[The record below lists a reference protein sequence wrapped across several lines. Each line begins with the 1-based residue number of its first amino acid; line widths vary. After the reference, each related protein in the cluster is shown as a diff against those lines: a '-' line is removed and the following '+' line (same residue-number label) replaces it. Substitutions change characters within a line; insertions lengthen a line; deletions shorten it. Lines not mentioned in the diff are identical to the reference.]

1 MNSLSPLN
9 PLRSLSRTVL
19 SPLRRALVPA
29 TVLALAGGVLAPV
42 AAAAPASVA
51 GSLPAALV
59 NAGEPAGTA
68 APNEEN
74 PDWSGLD
81 VTGGVALPDR
91 VGEPVGDVAL
101 NPNLGLGSAG
111 TQRRFV
117 YSTVDQHGDV
127 AASTAAVFLPQGPAP
142 KGGWPVLAWAHGTV
156 GLGDECTPS
165 ALPRSARDADYLQ
178 HWLDQ
183 GYAVVASDYV
193 GMGTPGLM
201 SYLNGQVSAA
211 NVIDSVAAARSLDS
225 VGASLSSSWAVI
237 GQSQGGG
244 AALHVA
250 HAATERSRE
259 LGLDYRGAVSTGAP
273 AYVEEV
279 VLAGSPSFPPVV
291 LPTGLNVYTAYILAG
306 FREAHPEIDVD
317 SVLSDEGR
325 RITDMAET
333 ACYSSLA
340 DALDGVG
347 MSRAFTAPVSSV
359 PGLEPALRSY
369 MATPTDGYDKPVFVG
384 HGMRDLDVPT
394 PIGVML
400 NSQMWINQF
409 AGSNEQV
416 DVHWY
421 DEDHS
426 GAMVASMADS
436 TPFLRSL
443 FA

>member
-1 MNSLSPLN
+1 MSCPALSA
-9 PLRSLSRTVL
+9 LSAL
-19 SPLRRALVPA
+19 STLRRLLVPA
-29 TVLALAGGVLAPV
+29 AVLALAGGALVS
-42 AAAAPASVA
+42 PASALPVPGV
-51 GSLPAALV
+51 GSLPAELV
-59 NAGEPAGTA
+59 DAGDPARPP
-68 APNEEN
+68 APAEET

-81 VTGGVALPDR
+81 VTDGVTLPDR
-91 VGEPVGDVAL
+91 VGVPVDEVAL
-101 NPNLGLGSAG
+101 NPDLGLRSASV
-111 TQRRFV
+111 QRRFV
-117 YSTVDQHGDV
+117 YSTVDQHGEV
-127 AASTAAVFLPQGPAP
+127 AASTAAVFLPEGPAP
-142 KGGWPVLAWAHGTV
+142 EGGWPVLAWAHGTV
-156 GLGDECTPS
+156 GLGDGCTPS
-165 ALPRSARDADYLQ
+165 ALPRSQRDADYLA
-178 HWLDQ
+178 HWLGQ

-201 SYLNGQVSAA
+201 SYLNGPVSAA

-225 VGASLSSSWAVI
+225 VGPSLSGSWAVI

-250 HAATERSRE
+250 HAATERSAD
-259 LGLDYRGAVSTGAP
+259 LGLDYRGAVATGAP
-273 AYVEEV
+273 AYVEEL

-306 FREAHPEIDVD
+306 FREAHPELDLD

-325 RITDMAET
+325 QIADMAET
-333 ACYSSLA
+333 ACYPELA

-347 MSRAFTAPVSSV
+347 MSRVFTAPIRSV

-369 MATPTDGYDKPVFVG
+369 MATPTDGYDRPVFVG
-384 HGMRDLDVPT
+384 HGLLDIDVPS
-394 PIGVML
+394 PIGVLL

-416 DVHWY
+416 EVHWY
-421 DEDHS
+421 NEDHS
-426 GAMVASMADS
+426 GAMVASMPDS

>member
-1 MNSLSPLN
+1 MSRSVLP
-9 PLRSLSRTVL
+9 PLRSL
-19 SPLRRALVPA
+19 LVPA
-29 TVLALAGGVLAPV
+29 AVVALAGGGLIPAAGAVPAPV
-42 AAAAPASVA
+42 TGGSVV
-51 GSLPAALV
+51 GSLPTDLVDSGDAARQ
-59 NAGEPAGTA
+59 PAA
-68 APNEEN
+68 NEET

-81 VTGGVALPDR
+81 VTAGVGLPDR
-91 VGEPVGDVAL
+91 VGKPVDEVPLTPG
-101 NPNLGLGSAG
+101 LGLGSAG
-111 TQRRFV
+111 TQQRFV
-117 YSTVDQHGDV
+117 YSTVDQHGEI
-127 AASTAAVFLPQGPAP
+127 AASTAAVFLPTGPAP
-142 KGGWPVLAWAHGTV
+142 EGGWPVLAWAHGTV
-156 GLGDECTPS
+156 GLGDDCTPS
-165 ALPRSARDADYLQ
+165 ALPRGDRDAAYLN

-183 GYAVVASDYV
+183 GYAIVASDYV

-211 NVIDSVAAARSLDS
+211 NVIDSVAAAQSLGS

-250 HAATERSRE
+250 HAATERSNE
-259 LGLDYRGAVSTGAP
+259 LGLDYRGGVATGAP
-273 AYVEEV
+273 AYVEEL

-306 FREAHPEIDVD
+306 FREAHPEIDLD

-325 RITDMAET
+325 RIADMAET
-333 ACYSSLA
+333 ACYSALA
-340 DALDGVG
+340 DSLDGVG
-347 MSRAFTAPVSSV
+347 MSRAFTAPINSV
-359 PGLEPALRSY
+359 PGLEPALRAY

-384 HGMRDLDVPT
+384 HGLLDIDVPS
-394 PIGVML
+394 PIGLIL

-409 AGSNEQV
+409 VGSNEQV

-421 DEDHS
+421 PEDHS

>member
-1 MNSLSPLN
+1 MS
-9 PLRSLSRTVL
+9 RSVL
-19 SPLRRALVPA
+19 SPLRSLLVPA
-29 TVLALAGGVLAPV
+29 AVVALAGGGLIP
-42 AAAAPASVA
+42 AAGAVPAPATGSSAV
-51 GSLPAALV
+51 GSLPTDLVDSGDAARQ
-59 NAGEPAGTA
+59 PAANDET
-68 APNEEN
+68 

-81 VTGGVALPDR
+81 VTAGVGLPDH
-91 VGEPVGDVAL
+91 VGKPVDEVPLTPG
-101 NPNLGLGSAG
+101 LGLGSAG
-111 TQRRFV
+111 TQQRFV
-117 YSTVDQHGDV
+117 YSTVDQHGEI
-127 AASTAAVFLPQGPAP
+127 ASSTAAVFLPTGPAP
-142 KGGWPVLAWAHGTV
+142 EGGWPVLAWAHGTV
-156 GLGDECTPS
+156 GLGNDCTPS
-165 ALPRSARDADYLQ
+165 ALPRGDRDAGYLN

-183 GYAVVASDYV
+183 GYAIVASDYV

-211 NVIDSVAAARSLDS
+211 NVIDSVAAAQSLGS

-250 HAATERSRE
+250 HAATERSNE
-259 LGLDYRGAVSTGAP
+259 LGLDYRGGVATGAP
-273 AYVEEV
+273 AYVEEL

-306 FREAHPEIDVD
+306 FREAHPEIDLD

-325 RITDMAET
+325 RIADMAET
-333 ACYSSLA
+333 ACYSALA
-340 DALDGVG
+340 DSLDGVG
-347 MSRAFTAPVSSV
+347 MSRAFTAPINSV
-359 PGLEPALRSY
+359 PGLEPALRAY

-384 HGMRDLDVPT
+384 HGLLDIDVPS
-394 PIGVML
+394 PIGLIL

-409 AGSNEQV
+409 VGSNEQV

-421 DEDHS
+421 PEDHS

>member
-1 MNSLSPLN
+1 MS
-9 PLRSLSRTVL
+9 RSVL
-19 SPLRRALVPA
+19 SPLRSLLVPA
-29 TVLALAGGVLAPV
+29 AVVALAGGGLIP
-42 AAAAPASVA
+42 AAGAVPAPATGSSAV
-51 GSLPAALV
+51 GSLPTDLVDSGDAARQ
-59 NAGEPAGTA
+59 PAANDET
-68 APNEEN
+68 

-81 VTGGVALPDR
+81 VTAGVGLPDH
-91 VGEPVGDVAL
+91 VGKPVDEVPLTPG
-101 NPNLGLGSAG
+101 LGLGSAG
-111 TQRRFV
+111 TQQRFV
-117 YSTVDQHGDV
+117 YSTVDQHGEI
-127 AASTAAVFLPQGPAP
+127 ASSTAAVFLPTGPAP
-142 KGGWPVLAWAHGTV
+142 EGGWPVLAWAHGTV
-156 GLGDECTPS
+156 GLGNDCTPS
-165 ALPRSARDADYLQ
+165 ALPRGDRDAGYLN

-183 GYAVVASDYV
+183 GYAIVASDYV

-211 NVIDSVAAARSLDS
+211 NVIDSVAAAQSLGS

-250 HAATERSRE
+250 HAATERSNE
-259 LGLDYRGAVSTGAP
+259 LGLDYRGGVATGAP
-273 AYVEEV
+273 AYVEEL

-306 FREAHPEIDVD
+306 FREAHPEIDLD

-325 RITDMAET
+325 RIADMAET
-333 ACYSSLA
+333 ACYSALA

-347 MSRAFTAPVSSV
+347 MSRAFTAPINSV
-359 PGLEPALRSY
+359 PGLEPALRAY

-384 HGMRDLDVPT
+384 HGLLDIDVPS
-394 PIGVML
+394 PIGLIL

-409 AGSNEQV
+409 VGSNEQV

-421 DEDHS
+421 PEDHS